1 MTDSA
6 LFFTN
11 GGIALTAIWYQG
23 QLAVFCCNFRR
34 WKSLASEFTF
44 CAPDRGL
51 VQHLCTLSQMTKTPA
66 PLYYLLDNGR

>member
-23 QLAVFCCNFRR
+23 QLAVIFDGGNL
-34 WKSLASEFTF
+34 WL
-44 CAPDRGL
+44 DRG
-51 VQHLCTLSQMTKTPA
+51 VA
-66 PLYYLLDNGR
+66 RDAI

>member
-23 QLAVFCCNFRR
+23 QLAVFCCNLIFDGGNL
-34 WKSLASEFTF
+34 WL
-44 CAPDRGL
+44 DRGVARDGEQVSL
-51 VQHLCTLSQMTKTPA
+51 KSSTGNK
-66 PLYYLLDNGR
+66 